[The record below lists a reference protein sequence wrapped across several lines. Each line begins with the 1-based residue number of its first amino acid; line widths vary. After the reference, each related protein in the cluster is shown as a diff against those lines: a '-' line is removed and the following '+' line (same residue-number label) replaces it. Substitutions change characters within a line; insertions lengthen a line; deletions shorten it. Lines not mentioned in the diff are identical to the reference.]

1 MKLYSRFGT
10 LLSVAALATFLGA
23 CSEESSPSSANG
35 EQLSSSSV
43 GEAPASSA
51 DSPIAGDL
59 SSSSMLEV
67 SSSSSG
73 DVVLRVPEGGVFRWV
88 GADDGSR
95 IITGLDNGNG
105 TSGYWYNYGD
115 DADGGAS
122 RISWPVEPDWMGDEG
137 DPCEP
142 IVEACHGVCGTFSLN
157 EGTLYSDPF
166 VDPFV
171 GVAFNVAGE
180 DDDYTQV
187 SADVSAW
194 EGLCVA
200 YSSTNDIELSLG
212 LGDAV
217 DAEIG
222 YNNPFVTL
230 AKSPEGTVKCVRW
243 GKFGLG
249 WGKRID
255 MEKVVKIVVSVKF
268 KIQAKTGTEGEFN
281 IMSIGSYVEM

>member
-23 CSEESSPSSANG
+23 CSEESSPSSAN
-35 EQLSSSSV
+35 EEHLSSSSV

-51 DSPIAGDL
+51 DSPVAGDL
-59 SSSSMLEV
+59 SSSSTLEV

-73 DVVLRVPEGGVFRWV
+73 DTVLRVPEGGVFRWV

-122 RISWPVEPDWMGDEG
+122 RISWPVEPDWMSDEG
-137 DPCEP
+137 DPYEP

-157 EGTLYSDPF
+157 QGTYEYE
-166 VDPFV
+166 PFV

-180 DDDYTQV
+180 DED
-187 SADVSAW
+187 SRNLEPADVSAW
-194 EGLCVA
+194 GGLCVA
-200 YSSTNDIELSLG
+200 YSSTNDILLSLG
-212 LGDAV
+212 FGDAV
-217 DAEIG
+217 NSEIG
-222 YNNPFVTL
+222 HANPFVTL

-243 GKFGLG
+243 SQFGLV
-249 WGKRID
+249 WGGSID
-255 MEKVVKIVVSVKF
+255 MEKVVQNVVSVRFEIHGKNR
-268 KIQAKTGTEGEFN
+268 TEGEFN
-281 IMSIGSYVEM
+281 IMSIGSYVEQ

>member
-23 CSEESSPSSANG
+23 CSEETSPSSANG

-51 DSPIAGDL
+51 DSPVAGDL
-59 SSSSMLEV
+59 SSSSTLEV

-73 DVVLRVPEGGVFRWV
+73 DTVLRVPEGGVFRWV

-122 RISWPVEPDWMGDEG
+122 RISWPVEPDWMSDEG
-137 DPCEP
+137 DPYEP

-157 EGTLYSDPF
+157 QGTYEYE
-166 VDPFV
+166 PFV
-171 GVAFNVAGE
+171 GVGFNVAGE
-180 DDDYTQV
+180 DED
-187 SADVSAW
+187 SRNLEPADVSAW
-194 EGLCVA
+194 GGLCVA
-200 YSSTNDIELSLG
+200 YSSTNDILLSLG
-212 LGDAV
+212 FGDAV
-217 DAEIG
+217 NSEIG
-222 YNNPFVTL
+222 HANPFVTL

-243 GKFGLG
+243 SQFGLG
-249 WGKRID
+249 WGERID
-255 MEKVVKIVVSVKF
+255 MEKVVQNVVSVRFEIHGKNR
-268 KIQAKTGTEGEFN
+268 TEGEFN
-281 IMSIGSYVEM
+281 VMSIGSYVEQ

>member
-51 DSPIAGDL
+51 DSPVAGDL

-122 RISWPVEPDWMGDEG
+122 RISWPVVQDWMSDEG
-137 DPCEP
+137 DSYEP

-157 EGTLYSDPF
+157 QGTLDS
-166 VDPFV
+166 DPFV

-200 YSSTNDIELSLG
+200 YSSTNDILLSLG

-222 YNNPFVTL
+222 YDNPFVTL

-243 GKFGLG
+243 GKFGLV
-249 WGKRID
+249 WGGSID
-255 MEKVVKIVVSVKF
+255 MEKVVQNVVSVKF

-281 IMSIGSYVEM
+281 IMSIGSYVEQ

>member
-10 LLSVAALATFLGA
+10 LFSVTALAAFMGA
-23 CSEESSPSSANG
+23 CSEESSPNSPAD
-35 EQLSSSSV
+35 ETLSSSSV

-51 DSPIAGDL
+51 DSPIAGNL

-122 RISWPVEPDWMGDEG
+122 RISWPVEPDWMSDEG
-137 DPCEP
+137 DPYEP

-157 EGTLYSDPF
+157 QGTYEYE
-166 VDPFV
+166 PFV

-180 DDDYTQV
+180 DED
-187 SADVSAW
+187 SRNLEPADVSAW
-194 EGLCVA
+194 GGLCVA
-200 YSSTNDIELSLG
+200 YSSTNDILLSLG
-212 LGDAV
+212 FVDAV
-217 DAEIG
+217 NSEIDHA
-222 YNNPFVTL
+222 NPFVTL

-243 GKFGLG
+243 SQFGLG
-249 WGKRID
+249 WGQRID
-255 MEKVVKIVVSVKF
+255 MEKVVKSVVSVKF
-268 KIQAKTGTEGEFN
+268 EIHGKTGVEGEFN
-281 IMSIGSYVEM
+281 VMSIGSYVEQ